1 MKSFSTSTVG
11 RLVVVFTLN
20 TIGSLCFGVINPLRT
35 IIATAFRNKRNTQP
49 LTPMLSTCSAPNQL
63 LQHDFPDI
71 LYGPRRLHRRGLFP
85 LFQIQPFLFYPFE
98 LKTFQI

>member
-1 MKSFSTSTVG
+1 MKSFSTFIVG

-20 TIGSLCFGVINPLRT
+20 TIGSLYFGVKNPLRT
-35 IIATAFRNKRNTQP
+35 FIVHAFHNKRNTQP
-49 LTPMLSTCSAPNQL
+49 LTVMLPTISASNHF

-71 LYGPRRLHRRGLFP
+71 LYGPRRQHRRGLFQ
-85 LFQIQPFLFYPFE
+85 LFQFPTFLFYPFE